1 MSAPDDPMT
10 GSTREPF
17 DPESDDRPARAT
29 QWFLRTHSEGARVE
43 DLPEFK
49 RWIDDDPRNAVA
61 YRQVAETWAD
71 IGSHATAP
79 EIMAGRRNAL
89 DDARRAAHR
98 RWSVRGWS
106 TPLARA
112 AGIAIMLIGAAL
124 FFYWQHG
131 VYTTGIGEQRALRLD
146 DGSLV
151 TLDAKSRVRVAYSDS
166 ARLLKLERG
175 RARFEVARDP
185 LRPFRVQAG
194 DQWIVA
200 HGTEFNVERVAGT
213 VLVTLLEGRV
223 AVTGIE
229 AGPRH
234 AIAQIAG
241 ESAPATATTAAA
253 SPQGIIE
260 LTAGQGLHVR
270 ANGSATLLPKI
281 DVERATAWQSG
292 KLFFDNEPLA
302 SAVERVNRYS
312 KLQIEVSPAVADV
325 RVSGVFKAGDGEAF
339 IEAVAA
345 YFPVQVERSGASA
358 IYLAAQQ

>member
-1 MSAPDDPMT
+1 MSAPDDAMT
-10 GSTREPF
+10 DSTGKPF
-17 DPESDDRPARAT
+17 DPESDDRLARAT
-29 QWFLRTHSEGARVE
+29 QWFLRTHSDGARVE

-49 RWIDDDPRNAVA
+49 RWVDSDPRNAVA
-61 YRQVAETWAD
+61 YRQVAGTWAD

-98 RWSVRGWS
+98 RWSVRGWFS
-106 TPLARA
+106 PLARA
-112 AGIAIMLIGAAL
+112 AAVAVVLIGAAL
-124 FFYWQHG
+124 IFYLQHG

-151 TLDAKSRVRVAYSDS
+151 TLDAKSRLRVAYSDS
-166 ARLLKLERG
+166 ARLLKLDRG

-223 AVTGIE
+223 AVTGVE
-229 AGPRH
+229 AGQSH

-253 SPQGIIE
+253 SSQGGIVE

-270 ANGSATLLPKI
+270 SNGSATLLPKI

-292 KLFFDNEPLA
+292 KLFFDNEPLE

-312 KLQIEVSPAVADV
+312 KLQIEVSPAVADM
-325 RVSGVFKAGDGEAF
+325 RVSGVFKAGDAEAF
-339 IEAVAA
+339 VEAVSA

-358 IYLAAQQ
+358 IYLAAQ